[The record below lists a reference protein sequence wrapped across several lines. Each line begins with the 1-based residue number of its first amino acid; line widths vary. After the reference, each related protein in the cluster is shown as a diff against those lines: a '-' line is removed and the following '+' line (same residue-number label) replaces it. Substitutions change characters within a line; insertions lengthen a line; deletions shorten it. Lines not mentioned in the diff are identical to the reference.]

1 MSARLAPSI
10 SRDTEFFWAGL
21 KEHKL
26 LIQRC
31 TDCQTLRVPPRPMCA
46 ECQSLNWEAIE
57 STGRG
62 TVYSYV
68 MPKYP
73 PLPFFEYPY
82 VVALVELD
90 EGVRIICTLLGVDD
104 EAALTADTRVTVG
117 LGPAAGGAQ
126 LPVARPTRAGPA
138 DAAGPDRPA

>member
-1 MSARLAPSI
+1 MSSRLAPTI

-21 KEHKL
+21 KDHKL

-31 TDCQTLRVPPRPMCA
+31 TDCQTLRVPPRPMCGS
-46 ECQSLNWEAIE
+46 CQSLNWEAVE

-73 PLPFFEYPY
+73 PMPFLEYPY
-82 VVALVELD
+82 VVALIELD
-90 EGVRIICTLLGVDD
+90 EGVRIVSNLCHIDP
-104 EAALTADTRVTVG
+104 EAIENG
-117 LGPAAGGAQ
+117 M
-126 LPVARPTRAGPA
+126 PVEVFYEAFNSITDGEELVLHQF
-138 DAAGPDRPA
+138 RPAP

>member
-1 MSARLAPSI
+1 MSTRLAPSV

-31 TDCQTLRVPPRPMCA
+31 TDCQSLRVPPRPMCGN
-46 ECQSLNWEAIE
+46 CQSLNWDPIE
-57 STGRG
+57 SIGRG

-73 PLPFFEYPY
+73 PLPFLQYPY
-82 VVALVELD
+82 VVALIELV
-90 EGVRIICTLLGVDD
+90 EGVRIVSNLCDIDPDSIENGMPVEVFYESFNDD
-104 EAALTADTRVTVG
+104 ELV
-117 LGPAAGGAQ
+117 LHQ
-126 LPVARPTRAGPA
+126 F
-138 DAAGPDRPA
+138 RPAP